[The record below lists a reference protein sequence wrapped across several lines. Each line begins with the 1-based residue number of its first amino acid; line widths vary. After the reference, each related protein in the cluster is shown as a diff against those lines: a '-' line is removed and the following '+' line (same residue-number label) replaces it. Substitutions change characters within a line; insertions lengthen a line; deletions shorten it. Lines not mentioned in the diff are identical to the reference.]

1 MKSTLH
7 VELAVGLAPGAL
19 PGSTIPRG
27 SGRGWRPFLADRVEQ
42 QLRGRRRPSVR
53 IVPATSVARARVSGV
68 SAVLSAAD
76 RDSVVGVG
84 PSCAVPMPRL
94 ATRPAQYG

>member
-7 VELAVGLAPGAL
+7 VELAVGLAPRAL

-42 QLRGRRRPSVR
+42 QLRGRRRPV
-53 IVPATSVARARVSGV
+53 G
-68 SAVLSAAD
+68 AD
-76 RDSVVGVG
+76 RAGDVGR
-84 PSCAVPMPRL
+84 SCAGLGGSARF
-94 ATRPAQYG
+94 